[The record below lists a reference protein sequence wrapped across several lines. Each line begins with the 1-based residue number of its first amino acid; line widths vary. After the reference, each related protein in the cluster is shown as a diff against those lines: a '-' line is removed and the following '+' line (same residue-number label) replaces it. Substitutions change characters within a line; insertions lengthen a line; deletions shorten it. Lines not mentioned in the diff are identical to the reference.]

1 MFREP
6 HFFTVFQF
14 FMLNV
19 TSSFLC
25 AAAHNA
31 LFFLFGLTTWTVH
44 FLHYFITFCI
54 LRLGRSA
61 GFVPDQ
67 RLPWKDIAPLAVTQL
82 LVTYLTSLCQPF
94 KRGGG
99 LYLLRLTDFAVT
111 IFVIFLSHKLF
122 KRSALPLTSNRLLL
136 VR

>member
-6 HFFTVFQF
+6 PFFTVFQF

-31 LFFLFGLTTWTVH
+31 LFFLFGLTTWTIH
-44 FLHYFITFCI
+44 FLHYFITFCL
-54 LRLGRSA
+54 LRLGRGA

-67 RLPWKDIAPLAVTQL
+67 RLPWKEILPLAFTQL
-82 LVTYLTSLCQPF
+82 LVTLLTSLCQPF
-94 KRGGG
+94 KREGG
-99 LYLLRLTDFAVT
+99 LYLLRLTDFVVTAV
-111 IFVIFLSHKLF
+111 VIVASVKLF
-122 KRSALPLTSNRLLL
+122 KGSVLPVPGKRSL
-136 VR
+136 V